1 MFIFVLFVSAGVA
14 ADLFVVA
21 PVVVIVAVAA
31 VVFPVIVAVG
41 KNVQV

>member
-1 MFIFVLFVSAGVA
+1 MFIFVLLVSARVA
-14 ADLFVVA
+14 VDLFVVA

-31 VVFPVIVAVG
+31 VVVPVIVA

>member
-1 MFIFVLFVSAGVA
+1 MFIFVLLVSAGVA
-14 ADLFVVA
+14 ADLFAVA

-31 VVFPVIVAVG
+31 VVVPVIVA